1 MKEGPSEVIGTAL
14 ESTRLARGAQP
25 QVETTSCTNQREIYN
40 KLLLFATTYFE
51 PYSDRNHGLSAL
63 GGANPIDC
71 FR

>member
-40 KLLLFATTYFE
+40 KLLLFATTYFLNRVVE
-51 PYSDRNHGLSAL
+51 FLQEFFAPQSH
-63 GGANPIDC
+63 
-71 FR
+71 